1 MISLRLHPN
10 YLINSLSNCLIIL
23 TFAKVGKNSKTL
35 LIFIMYNKEDKVLII
50 GAGGQIGIELT
61 RELSLLYGSS
71 NVIASDLKPIA
82 ALENNPFE
90 KLDILDKD
98 ALLNIVK
105 KHGISHV
112 YLLAALLS
120 ATGEQNPMFAWKLN
134 MEGLFNVLDLA
145 KEKHISKVYWPS
157 SIAVFGPTTPK
168 IDTPQFTVMEP
179 STVYG
184 ISKQAGERWCEWYFK
199 KFGVD
204 VRSLRYPGLIGWK
217 SAPGGG
223 TTDYAVHIFHE
234 ALKKGNYECFLSENT
249 ALPMMHMEDAI
260 RATIELM
267 HAPSEN
273 VKIRGSYN
281 LSGISFSPKD
291 IATEIKKHIPQFS
304 ISYKPDFR
312 QAIADSWPKSINDDN
327 ARKDWN
333 WKEKYDLPK
342 LAENMLVNLKKY
354 DLVK

>member
-1 MISLRLHPN
+1 
-10 YLINSLSNCLIIL
+10 
-23 TFAKVGKNSKTL
+23 
-35 LIFIMYNKEDKVLII
+35 MYNKEDKILII

-61 RELSLLYGSS
+61 QELSLLYGLS
-71 NVIASDLKPIA
+71 NVIAADLKPIT

-90 KLDILDKD
+90 KLDILDKE
-98 ALLNIVK
+98 ALLNVVK
-105 KHGISHV
+105 KHQITHI

-168 IDTPQFTVMEP
+168 IETPQFTIMEP

-184 ISKQAGERWCEWYFK
+184 ISKQAGERWCEWYFH

-234 ALKKGNYECFLSENT
+234 ALKNKTYECFLSENT

-260 RATIELM
+260 RATIEIM
-267 HAPSEN
+267 HAPAEN
-273 VKIRGSYN
+273 IKIRGAYN
-281 LSGISFSPKD
+281 LAGISFTPAQ
-291 IATEIKKHIPQFS
+291 ITAEIQKHIPDFT
-304 ISYKPDFR
+304 ISYNPDFR
-312 QAIADSWPKSINDDN
+312 QAIANSWPQSILEHE
-327 ARKDWN
+327 AKKDWN
-333 WKEKYDLPK
+333 WSAKYNLSS
-342 LAENMLVNLKKY
+342 LVGNMLQNLA
-354 DLVK
+354 

>member
-1 MISLRLHPN
+1 
-10 YLINSLSNCLIIL
+10 
-23 TFAKVGKNSKTL
+23 
-35 LIFIMYNKEDKVLII
+35 MYNKEDKILII
-50 GAGGQIGIELT
+50 GAGGQIGIELAQ
-61 RELSLLYGSS
+61 ELSVLYGSS
-71 NVIASDLKPIA
+71 NVVAADVKPIP
-82 ALENNPFE
+82 ALINNPFE
-90 KLDILDKD
+90 KLDVLDKD

-105 KHGISHV
+105 KHSISHI

-145 KEKHISKVYWPS
+145 KEKHITKVYWPS
-157 SIAVFGPTTPK
+157 SIAVFGPTTPR
-168 IDTPQFTVMEP
+168 IDTPQYTIMEP

-184 ISKQAGERWCEWYFK
+184 ISKQAGERWCEWYHH

-234 ALKKGNYECFLSENT
+234 ALKNKKYECFLTENT

-260 RATIELM
+260 RATIEIM
-267 HAPSEN
+267 HAPSDK
-273 VKIRGSYN
+273 VKIRSSYN
-281 LSGISFSPKD
+281 LSGISFTPKQ
-291 IATEIKKHIPQFS
+291 IADEIKMHIPEFA

-312 QAIADSWPKSINDDN
+312 QEIANSWPQSIDDSY
-327 ARKDWN
+327 ARQDWG
-333 WKEKYDLPK
+333 WKEKYTLTTLVD
-342 LAENMLVNLKKY
+342 NMLKNLA
-354 DLVK
+354 